1 MDIAIVPILIEWLET
16 AFRIAHVTTAIAWVG
31 SSFYFIALDLGLRRD
46 GPLPEKVNGEEW
58 QVHGG
63 GFYHVQKYNV
73 APPNLP
79 EHLTW
84 FKWESYSTWL
94 TGFAMLVLIYY
105 LGADL
110 YLIDTNVLDIPIWVG
125 ILISLGSIALG
136 WLFYD
141 RLCKSRFGDDNTRL
155 MIFLFLVLVALAS
168 GYTQEFSGRAAMLHL
183 GAATATI
190 MSANVFMVIIPNQK
204 IVTADL
210 RAGREPDPKYGV
222 IAKQRSTHNNYLT
235 LPVLFLMLSNHYP
248 LVFASKYNWLIASLV
263 FLIGVCIRHFF
274 NTRDARKG
282 NPMWTWSAA
291 FFLFAVVI
299 ALSIWPFVFKGDRGE
314 ALAST
319 VSPGQVRLMSAD
331 EFDGVHTIITNR
343 CTVCHA
349 EQPAWQGL
357 YGAPKGVVLEVPE
370 QTALHAK
377 RIYMQSAISAAMP
390 PSNKSNMLPEE
401 RLLIKEWYEAHR

>member
-155 MIFLFLVLVALAS
+155 MIFLFLVLVALAW
-168 GYTQEFSGRAAMLHL
+168 GYTQVFSGRAAMLHL

-291 FFLFAVVI
+291 FFLFAVVV

>member
-1 MDIAIVPILIEWLET
+1 MDIALVPILIEWLET

-155 MIFLFLVLVALAS
+155 MIFLFLVLVALAW
-168 GYTQEFSGRAAMLHL
+168 GYTQVFSGRAAMLHL